1 MSELGGH
8 VVDAQY
14 FNPSCTHVIVGKAS
28 RNEKYLSSLAAGK
41 WVLHVSYIEACR
53 EAGKFV
59 DVSGYVRMYSI
70 VYAIRVEVGGGGV
83 G

>member
-8 VVDAQY
+8 DVDAQY

-28 RNEKYLSSLAAGK
+28 RNEKYLSSVAAGK
-41 WVLHVSYIEACR
+41 WVLHMSYLEACR

-59 DVSGYVRMYSI
+59 DVRNIFFSGLYPMYSTFHVFI
-70 VYAIRVEVGGGGV
+70 QV
-83 G
+83 